1 MDDNVDAA
9 DMLGMFLTTA
19 GYEVTIEYHP
29 AAKALQRVSVF
40 QPHVCI
46 LDIGL
51 RDIDGYEL
59 SRRLLSLPGM
69 ERIHLVAVSG
79 YGQPQD

>member
-19 GYEVTIEYHP
+19 GYEVAIEYHP
-29 AAKALQRVSVF
+29 AKALERVFVF

-51 RDIDGYEL
+51 PDIDGYEL
-59 SRRLLSLPGM
+59 SRRLRSLPGM
-69 ERIHLVAVSG
+69 EQITLS
-79 YGQPQD
+79 P